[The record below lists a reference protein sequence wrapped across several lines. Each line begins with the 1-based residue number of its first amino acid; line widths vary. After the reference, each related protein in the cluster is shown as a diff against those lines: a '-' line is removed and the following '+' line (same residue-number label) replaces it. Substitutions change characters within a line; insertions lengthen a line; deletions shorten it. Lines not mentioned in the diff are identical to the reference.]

1 MWGCDMFDIE
11 VWNERDYLNRDEYTN
26 SVDIVVDDREELQTL
41 IDILINS
48 GNVFTVRRLPA
59 VLIKE

>member
-59 VLIKE
+59 VLTKE

>member
-1 MWGCDMFDIE
+1 MFDIE

-59 VLIKE
+59 VLRKD

>member
-1 MWGCDMFDIE
+1 MFDIE

-59 VLIKE
+59 VLTKK